1 MHRFYIYIREY
12 YLPTKKKEIM
22 PFKTTWMDFEG
33 IMLNEISQTEKDKY
47 SIVSLTCGI
56 QKKKRAN
63 SEVENQKVG
72 SHGLG
77 SSRNRKRLVKSTQF
91 PW

>member
-56 QKKKRAN
+56 QKKKKSKLR
-63 SEVENQKVG
+63 SRESKSRLSWTGEQQK
-72 SHGLG
+72 
-77 SSRNRKRLVKSTQF
+77 
-91 PW
+91 